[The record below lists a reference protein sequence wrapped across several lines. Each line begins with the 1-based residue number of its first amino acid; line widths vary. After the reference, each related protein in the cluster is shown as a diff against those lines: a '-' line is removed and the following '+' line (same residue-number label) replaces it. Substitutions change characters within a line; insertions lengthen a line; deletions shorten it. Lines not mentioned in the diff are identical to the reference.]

1 MSIISPIHAACPA
14 NQLNHLTVQV
24 HEAAERQ
31 GPEVAAMY
39 AARHAERRFKQGDYG
54 QAADVLAKHGIA
66 ASPVY
71 FQLYRDIAGGV
82 LSSSS
87 RERSAEAE
95 KSLKDMMFRLVNA
108 LQV

>member
-1 MSIISPIHAACPA
+1 
-14 NQLNHLTVQV
+14 
-24 HEAAERQ
+24 
-31 GPEVAAMY
+31 MY
-39 AARHAERRFKQGDYG
+39 AARHAERRVKQGDYG